1 MNRRQNASVRTSPV
15 LAGGEPDPFLS
26 ELASHAAALEHAAE
40 GCPLEFLPAVAAL
53 VLGSAARI
61 DRQISLRIAA
71 AARPAPASLL
81 RPLLTV
87 PEVSRLLR
95 ISTGEVYRRAK
106 EDLKPA
112 TVALGPGGLRF
123 DPRELEKLIRS
134 RTG

>member
-1 MNRRQNASVRTSPV
+1 MRPHAI
-15 LAGGEPDPFLS
+15 GEHPDELIS
-26 ELASHAAALEHAAE
+26 ELVAHTAVLERAARDSALED
-40 GCPLEFLPAVAAL
+40 LPAIAAL
-53 VLGSAARI
+53 VAGAAARVER
-61 DRQISLRIAA
+61 DISLRIAV
-71 AARPAPASLL
+71 AARSAPAALL

-87 PEVSRLLR
+87 PEVSKLLR
-95 ISTGEVYRRAK
+95 ISSGEVYRRAK